1 MNGCLNKSCPLLRY
15 FFKGYF
21 LLGRSFAILKQEKNK
36 FFIEQLGQLIGTP
49 SIVFDY
55 INITLSRC
63 QKIVDIYLQLRNKL
77 GPVRFKEFQEALLA
91 LKKSQN
97 IKQFIVTVDQ
107 IVPKHLKYVL
117 VGIDRFV
124 TGQQQIIY
132 RDFLRRSNLPIPEDL

>member
-1 MNGCLNKSCPLLRY
+1 MGN
-15 FFKGYF
+15 
-21 LLGRSFAILKQEKNK
+21 LLGHPVQYLTT
-36 FFIEQLGQLIGTP
+36 LI
-49 SIVFDY
+49 
-55 INITLSRC
+55 
-63 QKIVDIYLQLRNKL
+63 IYLQLRNKL

-124 TGQQQIIY
+124 TGQQQIVY